1 MKTST
6 PTFVSLYAG
15 AGGMDIG
22 FTRAGFAPVW
32 TNEIDRAAVQTYN
45 AAFKRLANELDHLD
59 GIPHE
64 AIAESID
71 SKSVRIPGEGAADIV
86 IGGPPC
92 QGFSVAGQMDPN
104 DPRSRHV
111 HRFLDVVESVR
122 PKAFVMENVKSL
134 YESRR
139 WAALR
144 ELLAERASWLGY
156 DSAFFL
162 AKASHF
168 EVPQARERMFFI
180 GVQGSPPPFPETVT
194 ENFEPTV
201 RDGLATLPAW
211 GDAGNDSLCRAKIT
225 LARKPVM
232 RKSPWAGMMFN
243 GAGRPLN
250 LDRPALT
257 LPASMGGNKTPII
270 DQDSLETEAEPWVVK
285 YHERLWNGG
294 TPLVRVPSRLRR
306 LSVEEAAALQSFPV
320 GMDWRGQQSSRF
332 RQIGNAVPP
341 QLAFHVAAAV
351 KQAIS

>member
-1 MKTST
+1 MKSSS

-22 FTRAGFAPVW
+22 FAQAGFAPAW
-32 TNEIDRAAVQTYN
+32 TNEIDRAAVETYN
-45 AAFKRLANELDHLD
+45 AVFKRLSDELDHLD
-59 GIPHE
+59 GPPHE

-71 SKSVRIPGEGAADIV
+71 SFGLSIPQEGAADIV

-122 PKAFVMENVKSL
+122 PKAFVMENVKAL
-134 YESRR
+134 YESHR
-139 WAALR
+139 WTTLR
-144 ELLAERASWLGY
+144 EMLAERASKLGY
-156 DSAFFL
+156 EAAFFL
-162 AKASHF
+162 AKASHY

-180 GVQGSPPPFPETVT
+180 GIQGTSPLFPGTVT
-194 ENFEPTV
+194 KDREPTV
-201 RDGLATLPAW
+201 RDGLATLPGW
-211 GDAGNDSLCRAKIT
+211 GEPGNDSLCRAKIT
-225 LARKPVM
+225 FARTPVM

-270 DQDSLETEAEPWVVK
+270 DQESLETGAEPWVVK
-285 YHERLWNGG
+285 YHDRLWNGG
-294 TPLVRVPSRLRR
+294 KPLVRVPSRLRR

-320 GMDWRGQQSSRF
+320 GMDWRGQQSSKF

-341 QLAFHVAAAV
+341 RLAFHVATAV
-351 KQAIS
+351 KAAIS